1 MMIPMSGF
9 VESFNI
15 SVAASLIMYEAR
27 SWRLRNLGR
36 HGDLSEEEREVLL
49 AVLMLRHKVGL
60 LRVGLVTEVMS
71 GSWVAPPS

>member
-1 MMIPMSGF
+1 MIPMSGF

-27 SWRLRNLGR
+27 AWRLRNLGR
-36 HGDLSEEEREVLL
+36 HGDLSDEEQEVLL

-60 LRVGLVTEVMS
+60 L
-71 GSWVAPPS
+71 